1 MIAALVKKG
10 MTFLPS
16 LDDYDTKMEFLQS
29 LLSISEGKVCAS
41 SCFHP

>member
-16 LDDYDTKMEFLQS
+16 LDDYGTKMEFLQS
-29 LLSISEGKVCAS
+29 LLSISEGKVGAS
-41 SCFHP
+41 SSLHP